1 MGDDI
6 AGTVTADWASVLAHR
21 PDPTAREAARARFEA
36 QGVSAELVAANLAHT
51 GETLFR
57 DISSGRPDWAV
68 PYGGLLAAALI
79 AGEVAIYSS
88 VLVARAS
95 SVRAVAVDALLEDFS
110 AISVAAS
117 LGVSRQKVYEIA
129 RGGEKLRQSLARERA

>member
-36 QGVSAELVAANLAHT
+36 QGVSAELVAANLADT

>member
-6 AGTVTADWASVLAHR
+6 AGTVTAEWASVLAHR
-21 PDPTAREAARARFEA
+21 PDLTAREAAQARFES
-36 QGVSAELVAANLAHT
+36 QGVSAELVAASLADT
-51 GETLFR
+51 GEALFR

-88 VLVARAS
+88 ALVARAS

>member
-6 AGTVTADWASVLAHR
+6 AGTVTAEWASVLAHR
-21 PDPTAREAARARFEA
+21 PDLTAREAAQARFES
-36 QGVSAELVAANLAHT
+36 QGVSAELVAASLADT
-51 GETLFR
+51 GEALFR

-79 AGEVAIYSS
+79 AGEVAVYSS
-88 VLVARAS
+88 ALVARAS